1 MMMTAIARMQNVAS
15 VLLETTPSTD
25 SGASGAVTDIFA
37 TLGKVVTGFTSTIQ
51 SLFTGVTAIF
61 WNGTNL
67 TFVGGLSLVGLGI
80 GLFYTGFRFI
90 RGLIKMRG

>member
-25 SGASGAVTDIFA
+25 SGVSGALTDIFS
-37 TLGKVVTGFTSTIQ
+37 TIGKVITGFTSTIQ

-67 TFVGGLSLVGLGI
+67 TFVGGLSLCGIGI
-80 GLFYTGFRFI
+80 GLFYMGFRFI
-90 RGLIKMRG
+90 RNLIKMRG